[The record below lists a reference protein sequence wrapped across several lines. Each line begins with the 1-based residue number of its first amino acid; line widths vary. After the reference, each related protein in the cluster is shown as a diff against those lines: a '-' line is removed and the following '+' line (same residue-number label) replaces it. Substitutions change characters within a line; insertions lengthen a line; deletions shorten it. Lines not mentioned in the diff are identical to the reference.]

1 MISRQ
6 ERLLAAIAGEIAD
19 RPPVAL
25 WRHFPVD
32 DQDPF
37 HLAEATHAFQ
47 AAFDFDFIKVSP
59 SSSFCLRDWGVED
72 RWCGNPEG
80 TREYT
85 HHVIE
90 EASDWRSLIALK
102 PETGRLADQ
111 LEVLHLLGEK
121 VGQEIPYIQTIFSP
135 LAQAK
140 NLAGQERLFVHI
152 RRDAQDVLAGLEIIA
167 NSTIA
172 FIEQAKKRGIAGI
185 FYAIQHGS
193 YRYFDREGYRR
204 FGEPFD
210 NRVME
215 AASDL
220 WLNVLH
226 LHGEDLFFDLAE
238 HYPVQVVNW
247 HDRETWP
254 DLATGKK
261 RLKAAVC
268 GGMSRWETLVL
279 GTPDAV
285 RKEAIQAMHA
295 LDGGRGWILGTGCV
309 VPVIAPYGNLM
320 ATRGAVESG

>member
-1 MISRQ
+1 MISKK

-19 RPPVAL
+19 RPPVVL

-37 HLAEATHAFQ
+37 HLTEATRAFQ
-47 AAFDFDFIKVSP
+47 SAYDFDFIKVSP

-85 HHVIE
+85 QHVIE
-90 EASDWRSLIALK
+90 EAKDWRSLIALN
-102 PETGRLADQ
+102 PETGRLAAQ
-111 LEVLHLLGEK
+111 LEALRLLSEK

-140 NLAGQERLFVHI
+140 NLAGTDRLFVHI
-152 RRDAQDVLAGLEIIA
+152 HRNPEDVLAGLETITK
-167 NSTIA
+167 STVA
-172 FIEQAKKRGIAGI
+172 FIEQAKKHGIAGI

-193 YRYFDREGYRR
+193 YRYFDREGYRQ
-204 FGEPFD
+204 FGELFD
-210 NRVME
+210 NRVLE

-238 HYPVQVVNW
+238 QYHVQVVNW
-247 HDRETWP
+247 HDRETSP
-254 DLATGKK
+254 DLPTGKK
-261 RLKAAVC
+261 RLKVAVC
-268 GGMSRWETLVL
+268 GGLSRWETLVL
-279 GTPDAV
+279 GNPDTV
-285 RKEAIQAMHA
+285 RQEAIQAIHA
-295 LDGGRGWILGTGCV
+295 LDGGRGLILGTGCV
-309 VPVIAPYGNLM
+309 VPIIAPFGNLM
-320 ATRGAVESG
+320 AARVAVEIG